1 MCFSRELYLLGFQLH
16 VSFIYKGPGGEAWTG
31 LGVFFESFRRR
42 RRRFGLLGTGSRD
55 AEADGHQ
62 VATETSGGLG
72 WLVGWSRKQ
81 SLPSGAVVIVLIF
94 GTVRAKEAQ

>member
-1 MCFSRELYLLGFQLH
+1 MR
-16 VSFIYKGPGGEAWTG
+16 PGRAW
-31 LGVFFESFRRR
+31 VFF
-42 RRRFGLLGTGSRD
+42 LSRSGVAGED
-55 AEADGHQ
+55 LAFLEPDPVTRKQMAIRLRQKRPEAL
-62 VATETSGGLG
+62 VG